1 MKIVL
6 IFFVFICLVRA
17 PNPDAPNY
25 CLPIQPITLDGVVQ
39 PRLEVIQGHPGKTGP
54 RGPVG
59 LKGSQGIP
67 GECVC
72 NQSEIEQLRM
82 KIQEL
87 NGKLFVSIPKKQTNQ
102 DPQSN

>member
-25 CLPIQPITLDGVVQ
+25 CLPIQPITQDGVVQ
-39 PRLEVIQGHPGKTGP
+39 PRPEVTQGHPGKTGP

-67 GECVC
+67 GECGC
-72 NQSEIEQLRM
+72 NQSEIEQLRIE
-82 KIQEL
+82 IQEL